1 MRLSPG
7 SSSRGRA
14 LLLLAPLGREATSF
28 VDVIG
33 DREVYGR
40 VLAQMQRFRGQVY
53 VAEGNLE
60 PSELTADGRH
70 LQSADQESWH
80 LLTLDEYG
88 AVAACGRVLIHRPGA
103 PFSDLLVSHTAL
115 AHSDGWGYLL
125 QQAVEEQA
133 QFTRLQGMHFA
144 EIGGWAVA
152 KHLRCTTEAVRL
164 VLAGFAL
171 GQSLGGVS
179 GISTANTGHHSSS
192 ILRRIGGT
200 PLSVGE
206 IAFPSF
212 YEPQYRAELEILCM
226 DSFRLNRPYDRYVQD
241 CLAEIETATVI
252 SSVPAVRSYAR
263 DFGRNVGIHTL
274 TSTKT
279 EVGAPIFS
287 N

>member
-7 SSSRGRA
+7 SSSGGRA
-14 LLLLAPLGREATSF
+14 LLLLAPLGKEPTSF

-33 DREVYGR
+33 DREVYGS
-40 VLAQMQRFRGQVY
+40 VLAEMQKFRGQVY
-53 VAEGNLE
+53 VSEGNLE
-60 PSELTADGRH
+60 SSDLTADGRH
-70 LQSADQESWH
+70 LQLADHESWH
-80 LLTLDEYG
+80 LLTLDEHG

-103 PFSDLLVSHTAL
+103 SFADFLISHCAL

-133 QFTRLQGMHFA
+133 QLARLQGMHFA

-152 KHLRCTTEAVRL
+152 RHLRCTTEAVRL

-171 GQSLGGVS
+171 GQLLGGVA

-200 PLSVGE
+200 PLGVGE

-212 YEPQYRAELEILCM
+212 YEPLYRAELEILCM

-241 CLAEIETATVI
+241 CLTDLETATVI
-252 SSVPAVRSYAR
+252 ASVPAVRPFQHNFVR
-263 DFGRNVGIHTL
+263 DVSLRTL
-274 TSTKT
+274 ASTKPESGT
-279 EVGAPIFS
+279 PIFS

>member
-14 LLLLAPLGREATSF
+14 LLLLAPFGKETTSF

-33 DREVYGR
+33 DREVHGS
-40 VLAQMQRFRGQVY
+40 VLAEMQRFRGQVY
-53 VAEGNLE
+53 VEEGNLD
-60 PSELTADGRH
+60 PSDLTADGRH
-70 LQSADQESWH
+70 LQPADQESWH
-80 LLTLDEYG
+80 LLTLDENG

-152 KHLRCTTEAVRL
+152 RHLRCTTEAVRL

-171 GQSLGGVS
+171 GQLLGGVA
-179 GISTANTGHHSSS
+179 GISTADAENHSSS

-206 IAFPSF
+206 ITFPAF
-212 YEPQYRAELEILCM
+212 YEPQYRRKLEILCM
-226 DSFRLNRPYDRYVQD
+226 DSFFLNPPFDRHVRD
-241 CLAEIETATVI
+241 CLAELEAATVI
-252 SSVPAVRSYAR
+252 SSVSALRPYKRNFSP
-263 DFGRNVGIHTL
+263 NVGIRTL
-274 TSTKT
+274 TSTKP
-279 EVGAPIFS
+279 EVGLPIFS

>member
-7 SSSRGRA
+7 SSSGGRA
-14 LLLLAPLGREATSF
+14 LLLLAPFGKETTSF
-28 VDVIG
+28 VEVIG
-33 DREVYGR
+33 DREVYGG
-40 VLAQMQRFRGQVY
+40 VLAEMQRFRGQTY
-53 VAEGNLE
+53 VSDGYLE
-60 PSELTADGRH
+60 ASDLTADGRH
-70 LQSADQESWH
+70 LQPADQESWH
-80 LLTLDEYG
+80 LLTLDEHG

-103 PFSDLLVSHTAL
+103 SFSDLLVSHSAL

-133 QFTRLQGMHFA
+133 QLTRLQGMHFA

-152 KHLRCTTEAVRL
+152 QNLRCTTEAVRL

-171 GQSLGGVS
+171 GQLLGGVA

-212 YEPQYRAELEILCM
+212 YEPQYRAELEILSM
-226 DSFRLNRPYDRYVQD
+226 DSFRLNRPYDRYVRD

-252 SSVPAVRSYAR
+252 SSVPAMRPYER
-263 DFGRNVGIHTL
+263 NFGRNVGIRTL
-274 TSTKT
+274 TSTKP

>member
-7 SSSRGRA
+7 SSSCGRA
-14 LLLLAPLGREATSF
+14 LLLLAPLGKETTCF

-33 DREVYGR
+33 DREVYGS
-40 VLAQMQRFRGQVY
+40 VLAEMQRFRGQVY
-53 VAEGNLE
+53 VSEGNLD
-60 PSELTADGRH
+60 PSDLTADGRH
-70 LQSADQESWH
+70 LQPADQESWH
-80 LLTLDEYG
+80 LLTLDDHG

-103 PFSDLLVSHTAL
+103 PFTDLLVSHSAL

-133 QFTRLQGMHFA
+133 QLTRLQGMHFA

-152 KHLRCTTEAVRL
+152 RHLRCTTEAVRL

-171 GQSLGGVS
+171 GQILGGVT

-200 PLSVGE
+200 PLSIGQ

-241 CLAEIETATVI
+241 CLAELETATVI
-252 SSVPAVRSYAR
+252 ASVPAVRPFRQNYMEDVR
-263 DFGRNVGIHTL
+263 IRTL
-274 TSTKT
+274 TSTKPG
-279 EVGAPIFS
+279 VGSPIFS